1 MKTREQISAE
11 VRAECDAINQALHDT
26 RHLGLPIADA
36 LDDAQ
41 ITWLETGDK
50 VKALDDLRLAWI
62 KAQDGL
68 VVIER
73 AHKGAL
79 KFFVKIKDEIKKQI
93 EAGDLP
99 AGYPRPLPERRARAW
114 RTDPTA

>member
-1 MKTREQISAE
+1 MKTQEQISAE
-11 VRAECDAINQALHDT
+11 VRAECEAINQALHDT
-26 RHLGLPIADA
+26 RHFGLPINDA

-50 VKALDDLRLAWI
+50 AKALEELKQAWI

-68 VVIER
+68 AVIER

-79 KFFVKIKDEIKKQI
+79 KYFVDIKNSIKKDI
-93 EAGDLP
+93 EKGILP
-99 AGYPRPLPERRARAW
+99 DGYPRPLPERRARAW
-114 RTDPTA
+114 RIDPTV